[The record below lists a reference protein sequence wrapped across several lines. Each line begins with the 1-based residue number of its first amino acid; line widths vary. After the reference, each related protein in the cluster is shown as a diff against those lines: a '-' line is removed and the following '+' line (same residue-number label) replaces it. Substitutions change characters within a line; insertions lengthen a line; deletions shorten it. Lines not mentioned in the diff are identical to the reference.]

1 MKILNILLLLQIVHS
16 YNLCLVGG
24 SSGLG
29 RELIYQSL
37 QNDNKVLALTNN
49 PDKIKI
55 PYRGGGLNLKDMD
68 SIINSKNLYIDTY
81 DNYNKYSFDN
91 IVFTSGA
98 KPFEIDYSDIIT
110 ENILSNNNLNIKN
123 IVLIS
128 ASGVGDSLKQSN
140 LGIQIMNN
148 WYLQDAYRAKNVQ
161 EELVKQY
168 CEKNNIKPIIYR
180 PKALS
185 YGPNIYSV
193 KSREKLA
200 GEILKT
206 ICLI

>member
-1 MKILNILLLLQIVHS
+1 MLFLFLLVGMVNTL
-16 YNLCLVGG
+16 NLCIVGG

-37 QNDNKVLALTNN
+37 KNNNKVLALTNN
-49 PDKIKI
+49 SDKII
-55 PYRGGGLNLKDMD
+55 LPYRGGGLNSKIDLKKD
-68 SIINSKNLYIDTY
+68 SKMESNNLYIDTY

-91 IVFTSGA
+91 IVFTMGA
-98 KPFEIDYSDIIT
+98 QPFEKDYSDIIT
-110 ENILSNNNLNIKN
+110 DNILSDDNLNLKN

-128 ASGVGDSLKQSN
+128 ADGVSDSLKNSN

-161 EELVKQY
+161 EELVKYY

-185 YGPNIYSV
+185 YGPNIYSI
-193 KSREKLA
+193 KSREKFA
-200 GEILKT
+200 EEILKT
-206 ICLI
+206 LG

>member
-1 MKILNILLLLQIVHS
+1 MKIFNILVILQTVDA
-16 YNLCLVGG
+16 YNLCIVGA

-37 QNDNKVLALTNN
+37 KNNNKVLALTNN
-49 PDKIKI
+49 PDNIKI

-68 SIINSKNLYIDTY
+68 YKIDSKNLYIDTY

-91 IVFTSGA
+91 IVFTTGA
-98 KPFEIDYSDIIT
+98 KPFENDYSDIIT
-110 ENILSNNNLNIKN
+110 DNILSDDNLNVKN

-128 ASGVGDSLKQSN
+128 ADGVSDSLKKSN
-140 LGIQIMNN
+140 FGIQIMNN
-148 WYLQDAYRAKNVQ
+148 WYLQDAYRAKNIQ
-161 EELVKQY
+161 EELVKHY
-168 CEKNNIKPIIYR
+168 CKKNNIKPIIYR

-185 YGPNIYSV
+185 YGPNIYSI
-193 KSREKLA
+193 KSREKFA
-200 GEILKT
+200 EEILKT

>member
-1 MKILNILLLLQIVHS
+1 MKIFNILVILQIVDA

-37 QNDNKVLALTNN
+37 QNNNQVVALTNN

-68 SIINSKNLYIDTY
+68 YKINSKNLYIDTY

-91 IVFTSGA
+91 IVFTMGA
-98 KPFEIDYSDIIT
+98 QPFEKDYSDIIT
-110 ENILSNNNLNIKN
+110 DNILSDDNLNVKN

-128 ASGVGDSLKQSN
+128 ADGVSDSLKNSN

-148 WYLQDAYRAKNVQ
+148 WYLQDAYRAKNIQ
-161 EELVKQY
+161 EELVKDY
-168 CEKNNIKPIIYR
+168 CKKNNIKPIIYR

-185 YGPNIYSV
+185 YGPNIYSI
-193 KSREKLA
+193 KSRQKFAE
-200 GEILKT
+200 EILT
-206 ICLI
+206 TLCLI